1 MSRLSKPSVDSVDSV
16 DSCSCKCAPGSGLLP
31 TNNCAAAAASTTPHH
46 ESGHRTPA
54 TADTPATVI
63 DQDNRRQDDKT
74 VDSLVCA
81 TKVV

>member
-1 MSRLSKPSVDSVDSV
+1 MSRLSKPSVDSV

-31 TNNCAAAAASTTPHH
+31 TNNCAAAASNTPHH

-63 DQDNRRQDDKT
+63 DQEQQTRR
-74 VDSLVCA
+74 
-81 TKVV
+81 

>member
-31 TNNCAAAAASTTPHH
+31 TNNCAAAAARNTPHH

-54 TADTPATVI
+54 RADTPATVI
-63 DQDNRRQDDKT
+63 DQDNWRQDGR
-74 VDSLVCA
+74 
-81 TKVV
+81 

>member
-31 TNNCAAAAASTTPHH
+31 TNNCAAAAARNTPHH

-54 TADTPATVI
+54 IADTPATVI
-63 DQDNRRQDDKT
+63 DQEQQTRR
-74 VDSLVCA
+74 
-81 TKVV
+81 

>member
-1 MSRLSKPSVDSVDSV
+1 MSPHINVVSMSRLSKPSVDSVDSV

-31 TNNCAAAAASTTPHH
+31 TNNCAAAAARNTPHH
-46 ESGHRTPA
+46 ESGHRTPRHQPQQ
-54 TADTPATVI
+54 TTG
-63 DQDNRRQDDKT
+63 DKT

>member
-31 TNNCAAAAASTTPHH
+31 TNNCAAAAARNTPHH

-63 DQDNRRQDDKT
+63 DQEQQTRR
-74 VDSLVCA
+74 
-81 TKVV
+81 